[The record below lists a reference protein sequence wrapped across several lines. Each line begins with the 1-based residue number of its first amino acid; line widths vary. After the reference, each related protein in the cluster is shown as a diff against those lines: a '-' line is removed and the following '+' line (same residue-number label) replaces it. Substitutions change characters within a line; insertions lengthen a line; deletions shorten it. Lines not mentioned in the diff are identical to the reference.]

1 MIYNLYIFNKDGKC
15 IFYKEWHRENTP
27 DDLEEEQELLHG
39 FLIALKAFV
48 DQTSPSE
55 CVSLFLQLI

>member
-27 DDLEEEQELLHG
+27 DNLEEEQELLHG
-39 FLIALKAFV
+39 FLIALRAFV
-48 DQTSPSE
+48 NQTSPSE
-55 CVSLFLQLI
+55 